1 MYVKLLLLCAFSAVF
16 ADISEENGVLV
27 LTEANF
33 DGAIADNKYILVEFC
48 KYFFL
53 PASVITSSSLHVAV
67 VYDNFMWLSGF
78 IYSKIRQRLFS
89 SLVFMYIFYQELS
102 SAHNMTIRVIS
113 VKKELFSSFAYRLLF
128 MHFYD
133 LFLVLKVNGVCML

>member
-53 PASVITSSSLHVAV
+53 PASVITSFSLHVAV
-67 VYDNFMWLSGF
+67 VYDNLMWLSSI
-78 IYSKIRQRLFS
+78 IYSKMR
-89 SLVFMYIFYQELS
+89 
-102 SAHNMTIRVIS
+102 
-113 VKKELFSSFAYRLLF
+113 
-128 MHFYD
+128 
-133 LFLVLKVNGVCML
+133 

>member
-48 KYFFL
+48 KYFFFL
-53 PASVITSSSLHVAV
+53 PASVISSFSLHVA
-67 VYDNFMWLSGF
+67 MGL
-78 IYSKIRQRLFS
+78 
-89 SLVFMYIFYQELS
+89 
-102 SAHNMTIRVIS
+102 
-113 VKKELFSSFAYRLLF
+113 
-128 MHFYD
+128 
-133 LFLVLKVNGVCML
+133 

>member
-53 PASVITSSSLHVAV
+53 PASVITSFSLHVAV
-67 VYDNFMWLSGF
+67 FHDNLMWLSGF
-78 IYSKIRQRLFS
+78 IYSKMR
-89 SLVFMYIFYQELS
+89 
-102 SAHNMTIRVIS
+102 
-113 VKKELFSSFAYRLLF
+113 
-128 MHFYD
+128 
-133 LFLVLKVNGVCML
+133 

>member
-48 KYFFL
+48 KYFLL
-53 PASVITSSSLHVAV
+53 PASVITSFSLHVAV
-67 VYDNFMWLSGF
+67 FYDNLMWLSGF
-78 IYSKIRQRLFS
+78 IYSKMR
-89 SLVFMYIFYQELS
+89 
-102 SAHNMTIRVIS
+102 
-113 VKKELFSSFAYRLLF
+113 
-128 MHFYD
+128 
-133 LFLVLKVNGVCML
+133 

>member
-48 KYFFL
+48 KYFFISRHL
-53 PASVITSSSLHVAV
+53 LSRVSVYMWQW
-67 VYDNFMWLSGF
+67 VYDNT
-78 IYSKIRQRLFS
+78 Y
-89 SLVFMYIFYQELS
+89 
-102 SAHNMTIRVIS
+102 VI
-113 VKKELFSSFAYRLLF
+113 
-128 MHFYD
+128 
-133 LFLVLKVNGVCML
+133 

>member
-48 KYFFL
+48 KYFFFTGICYHEFQFTCGSGL
-53 PASVITSSSLHVAV
+53 WQSYVIK
-67 VYDNFMWLSGF
+67 W
-78 IYSKIRQRLFS
+78 
-89 SLVFMYIFYQELS
+89 FYLQ
-102 SAHNMTIRVIS
+102 
-113 VKKELFSSFAYRLLF
+113 
-128 MHFYD
+128 
-133 LFLVLKVNGVCML
+133 

>member
-53 PASVITSSSLHVAV
+53 PASVISSFSLHVAMGLWQYVCDLV
-67 VYDNFMWLSGF
+67 VLSTVWYDSSYFPHSFVYVLFLSNCRLHASWQSVS
-78 IYSKIRQRLFS
+78 YLSKRTFFS
-89 SLVFMYIFYQELS
+89 SSLYCLI
-102 SAHNMTIRVIS
+102 
-113 VKKELFSSFAYRLLF
+113 F
-128 MHFYD
+128 MHFHD
-133 LFLVLKVNGVCML
+133 LF

>member
-48 KYFFL
+48 KYFFTGICYHEFQFTCGSGL
-53 PASVITSSSLHVAV
+53 WQSYVI
-67 VYDNFMWLSGF
+67 
-78 IYSKIRQRLFS
+78 K
-89 SLVFMYIFYQELS
+89 
-102 SAHNMTIRVIS
+102 
-113 VKKELFSSFAYRLLF
+113 
-128 MHFYD
+128 
-133 LFLVLKVNGVCML
+133 